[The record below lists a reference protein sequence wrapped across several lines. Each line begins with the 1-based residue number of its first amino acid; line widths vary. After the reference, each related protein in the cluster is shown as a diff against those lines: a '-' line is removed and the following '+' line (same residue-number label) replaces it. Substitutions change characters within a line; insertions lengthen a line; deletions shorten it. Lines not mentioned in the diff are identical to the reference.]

1 MTKFKAASYKH
12 HPIGSEQALA
22 RKLRVSVDELCSLAQ
37 RADDLYRGPI
47 LQMKRDGKIRITY
60 DAKPPLKG
68 IHNRIQT
75 EILRHV
81 DFPDYLMGGLRD
93 PDHARGYIRNAQY
106 HAGARLLVGEDA
118 EDFFPSVTVE
128 RVRSIFQHVFH
139 FPMPVSSLLAKICT
153 RQGAL
158 AQGAITST
166 YLANLALYR
175 EEPGLQNEL
184 SELGASYTRFVDD
197 MHASIR
203 GRVDASTRTR
213 LVSLM
218 RGTLERAGLRP
229 KRKKQFIASA
239 GSSMKVH
246 HLNVSGTASKDQK
259 YRRNL
264 RATVHNLELMA
275 GRNEF
280 SPEFEKSL
288 RSAVSRVAGILKLNP
303 GFAYHLKFRLSLLA
317 IQLRKHRRLAATAPL
332 RH

>member
-1 MTKFKAASYKH
+1 MTRFKAISYKH

-22 RKLRVSVDELCSLAQ
+22 RKLRVPVDELCGVAQ

-47 LQMKRDGKIRITY
+47 LKTKRDGKVRVTY
-60 DAKPPLKG
+60 DAKPPLKR

-81 DFPDYLMGGLRD
+81 DFPGYLMGGLQDLDRT
-93 PDHARGYIRNAQY
+93 RGYIRNAQL
-106 HAGARLLVGEDA
+106 HAGARFLVGEDA

-128 RVRSIFQHVFH
+128 RVRSIFQHVFQY
-139 FPMPVSSLLAKICT
+139 PMPVSSLLAKICT
-153 RQGAL
+153 RKGAL
-158 AQGAITST
+158 VQGAITST

-175 EEPGLQNEL
+175 EEPRLQRDL
-184 SELGASYTRFVDD
+184 SELGALYTRFVDD
-197 MHASIR
+197 MHASTR
-203 GRVDASTRTR
+203 GRVDATTRTR
-213 LVSLM
+213 VVSLM

-246 HLNVSGTASKDQK
+246 QLNVAGTASKDQK

-264 RATVHNLELMA
+264 RAAVNNLELMA

-280 SPEFEKSL
+280 SPAFENSL
-288 RSAVSRVAGILKLNP
+288 RSAISRVAGILNLNP
-303 GFAYHLKFRLSLLA
+303 GLAYRLKSRLSFLA
-317 IQLRKHRRLAATAPL
+317 TQFRTHRRITATTTS
-332 RH
+332 

>member
-1 MTKFKAASYKH
+1 MSGMPNTT
-12 HPIGSEQALA
+12 Q
-22 RKLRVSVDELCSLAQ
+22 
-37 RADDLYRGPI
+37 
-47 LQMKRDGKIRITY
+47 
-60 DAKPPLKG
+60 
-68 IHNRIQT
+68 
-75 EILRHV
+75 
-81 DFPDYLMGGLRD
+81 
-93 PDHARGYIRNAQY
+93 
-106 HAGARLLVGEDA
+106 ARLLVGEDA

-128 RVRSIFQHVFH
+128 RVRSIFQHAFH
-139 FPMPVSSLLAKICT
+139 FPMAVSSLLAKICT
-153 RQGAL
+153 RKGVL

-175 EEPGLQNEL
+175 EEPGLQREL

-197 MHASIR
+197 MHASVR
-203 GRVDASTRTR
+203 GRVDATTRTR

-246 HLNVSGTASKDQK
+246 HLKVASTASKDQK
-259 YRRNL
+259 YRRVL

-288 RSAVSRVAGILKLNP
+288 TSAVSRVGGILTLNP
-303 GFAYHLKFRLSLLA
+303 GFAYRLKLRLSLVA
-317 IQLRKHRRLAATAPL
+317 IQLRKHRRLTSAGVLKPRLATAERAGLERP
-332 RH
+332 